1 MQPGKADERF
11 VWEQLNNF
19 FQKAHNDASFEIL
32 ASIAKHVGIGRLNGF
47 PIDEFFER
55 RKGEIAEDLVAD
67 FADTFPTLA
76 SEVKDAWEELEALA
90 PERFPGC
97 SSVRPCLRASPSH
110 RPRLPSIGQDGSRLA
125 KGPKRNVCLW

>member
-1 MQPGKADERF
+1 MKMQPGKADERF

-32 ASIAKHVGIGRLNGF
+32 AAIAKHVGIGQLNGF

-67 FADTFPTLA
+67 FTDTFPTLA
-76 SEVKDAWEELEALA
+76 SEVKHAWEELDREQ
-90 PERFPGC
+90 
-97 SSVRPCLRASPSH
+97 SS
-110 RPRLPSIGQDGSRLA
+110 
-125 KGPKRNVCLW
+125 